1 MAIVLEALIARVL
14 KTCTCFV
21 LFLAVAK
28 HLFQQYSDTS
38 LAWSY
43 GELSTHNFLKRLLLE
58 KRNKRFYYN
67 GIIITKN
74 NIMR

>member
-1 MAIVLEALIARVL
+1 MAVVLEALIARNL

-21 LFLAVAK
+21 LFLAVSK
-28 HLFQQYSDTS
+28 NLFQHYSNKS
-38 LAWSY
+38 FAWSY
-43 GELSTHNFLKRLLLE
+43 GKRSTHKFLKRLLLE
-58 KRNKRFYYN
+58 NRNERCYYN

>member
-1 MAIVLEALIARVL
+1 MAIVLEALIARFL

-21 LFLAVAK
+21 LFLAVSK
-28 HLFQQYSDTS
+28 NLFQQYSDKS
-38 LAWSY
+38 FAWSY
-43 GELSTHNFLKRLLLE
+43 GERSTYNFLKRFLLE